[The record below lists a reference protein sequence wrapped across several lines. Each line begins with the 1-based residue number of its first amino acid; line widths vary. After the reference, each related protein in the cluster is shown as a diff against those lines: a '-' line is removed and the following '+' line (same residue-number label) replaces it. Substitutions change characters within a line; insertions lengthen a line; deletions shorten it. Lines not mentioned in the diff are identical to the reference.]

1 MQKLKIQNL
10 NKVKIMLKHTKDKA
24 GRMELSTIAL
34 FNHMTDDDFM
44 AVHNAGQLKN
54 FCYALTL
61 DLQPKEDEKDSTYL
75 A

>member
-1 MQKLKIQNL
+1 
-10 NKVKIMLKHTKDKA
+10 MLKHTKDKA